1 MSRSCVGSP
10 ASGRKSPSF
19 MVSRS
24 CPGRRPAGKGVR
36 RRRPPCML
44 DLAMRRVIDLEGCL
58 NFRDLGGYP
67 TADGRTARCGPV
79 YPSEALHHRPA
90 ADVGPMGDELGI
102 AAVVALRSTAE
113 LRGEGRG
120 PLARESIGFH
130 HLPLFDGREARPENW
145 PAIVTLADRY
155 FLLAEIAQAP
165 IARLITVL
173 GAAGGPVVYHCAA
186 GKDRTGVVSAVL
198 LGLLG
203 VRDEVIVADYA
214 ATQENLEA
222 IIERLM
228 AAKGYQTMLSALP
241 PDTLHAEA
249 ETMVAFLASMR
260 ERYGSMRGYA
270 RAAGG
275 TDALVERLEERLLE
289 RQLRTF

>member
-1 MSRSCVGSP
+1 
-10 ASGRKSPSF
+10 
-19 MVSRS
+19 
-24 CPGRRPAGKGVR
+24 
-36 RRRPPCML
+36 ML
-44 DLAMRRVIDLEGCL
+44 DPAMRRVIDLEGCL

-67 TADGRTARCGPV
+67 TADGRTVRWQQV
-79 YPSEALHHRPA
+79 YRSDALHHLTP
-90 ADVGPMGDELGI
+90 ADVARVRAELRVTAI
-102 AAVVALRSTAE
+102 VDLRSTAE

-120 PLARESIGFH
+120 PLAGEPIGFH

-145 PAIVTLADRY
+145 PPIATLADRY

-165 IARLITVL
+165 IARLIAVL
-173 GAAGGPVVYHCAA
+173 AEAGGPVVYHCAA

-228 AAKGYQTMLSALP
+228 AARGYQTMLAALP

-249 ETMVAFLASMR
+249 ETMIAFLASMR

-270 RAAGG
+270 RAAGV
-275 TDALVERLEERLLE
+275 TDALVERLGERLLE
-289 RQLRTF
+289 R

>member
-19 MVSRS
+19 MVGRS
-24 CPGRRPAGKGVR
+24 CPGRRPAGKSVR
-36 RRRPPCML
+36 RRRPHGML
-44 DLAMRRVIDLEGCL
+44 DAAMQRVI
-58 NFRDLGGYP
+58 
-67 TADGRTARCGPV
+67 
-79 YPSEALHHRPA
+79 AL
-90 ADVGPMGDELGI
+90 VGE
-102 AAVVALRSTAE
+102 
-113 LRGEGRG
+113 
-120 PLARESIGFH
+120 
-130 HLPLFDGREARPENW
+130 
-145 PAIVTLADRY
+145 
-155 FLLAEIAQAP
+155 
-165 IARLITVL
+165 
-173 GAAGGPVVYHCAA
+173 AGGPVVYHCAA

-203 VRDEVIVADYA
+203 VRDEMIVADYA

-249 ETMVAFLASMR
+249 ETMVVFLVRIR

-270 RAAGG
+270 RAAGVA
-275 TDALVERLEERLLE
+275 DAVVERLAERLLE
-289 RQLRTF
+289 R

>member
-1 MSRSCVGSP
+1 
-10 ASGRKSPSF
+10 
-19 MVSRS
+19 
-24 CPGRRPAGKGVR
+24 
-36 RRRPPCML
+36 ML
-44 DLAMRRVIDLEGCL
+44 DAAMQRVIDLEGCL

-67 TADGRTARCGPV
+67 TADGRTVRWQQV
-79 YPSEALHHRPA
+79 YRSDALHHLTP
-90 ADVGPMGDELGI
+90 ADVARVRDDLGV
-102 AAVVALRSTAE
+102 AAVVDLRSTAE

-120 PLARESIGFH
+120 PLAREPIGFH
-130 HLPLFDGREARPENW
+130 HLPLFDGQQSRPEGW
-145 PAIVTLADRY
+145 PPIATLADRY

-173 GAAGGPVVYHCAA
+173 GEAGGPVVYHCAA
-186 GKDRTGVVSAVL
+186 GKDRTGVVSAVV

-249 ETMVAFLASMR
+249 ETMVAFLARIR

-270 RAAGG
+270 RAAGVA
-275 TDALVERLEERLLE
+275 DAVVERLAERLLE
-289 RQLRTF
+289 R

>member
-19 MVSRS
+19 MVRRS
-24 CPGRRPAGKGVR
+24 CPGRRPAGKSVR

-44 DLAMRRVIDLEGCL
+44 DAAMQRVIDLEGCL

-67 TADGRTARCGPV
+67 TADGRTVRWQQV
-79 YPSEALHHRPA
+79 YRSDALHHLTP
-90 ADVGPMGDELGI
+90 ADV
-102 AAVVALRSTAE
+102 
-113 LRGEGRG
+113 
-120 PLARESIGFH
+120 AR
-130 HLPLFDGREARPENW
+130 
-145 PAIVTLADRY
+145 
-155 FLLAEIAQAP
+155 
-165 IARLITVL
+165 
-173 GAAGGPVVYHCAA
+173 
-186 GKDRTGVVSAVL
+186 
-198 LGLLG
+198 
-203 VRDEVIVADYA
+203 VRDEMIVADYA

-249 ETMVAFLASMR
+249 ETMVAFLARIR

-270 RAAGG
+270 RAAGVA
-275 TDALVERLEERLLE
+275 DAVVERLAERLLE
-289 RQLRTF
+289 R

>member
-1 MSRSCVGSP
+1 
-10 ASGRKSPSF
+10 
-19 MVSRS
+19 
-24 CPGRRPAGKGVR
+24 
-36 RRRPPCML
+36 ML
-44 DLAMRRVIDLEGCL
+44 DPAMRRVIDLEGCL

-67 TADGRTARCGPV
+67 TADGRTVRWWQV
-79 YPSEALHHRPA
+79 YRSDALHHLTS
-90 ADVGPMGDELGI
+90 ADVARVRDELGI
-102 AAVVALRSTAE
+102 AAVVDLRSTAE

-120 PLARESIGFH
+120 PLANEPIGFH

-155 FLLAEIAQAP
+155 FLLAEIAQVP

-173 GAAGGPVVYHCAA
+173 AEAGGPVVYHCAA

-270 RAAGG
+270 RAAGV
-275 TDALVERLEERLLE
+275 TDALVERLAERLLE
-289 RQLRTF
+289 R